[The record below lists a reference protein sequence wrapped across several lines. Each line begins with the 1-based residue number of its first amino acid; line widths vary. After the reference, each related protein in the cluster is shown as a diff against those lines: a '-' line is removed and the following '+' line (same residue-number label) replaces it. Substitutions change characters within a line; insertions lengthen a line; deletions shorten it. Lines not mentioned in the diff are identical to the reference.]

1 MNVKNDDFKY
11 IAKVFV
17 DEIEGWQECKI
28 IHSYRNR
35 SVVITRT
42 GTQLDR
48 IFKATENAVADSC
61 VYFKRED
68 EEMICKCCGKRMIL
82 DMYEPYDEYGSQIFY
97 FNCEDDK
104 CNGKNEIIDYSK
116 VTKEI

>member
-48 IFKATENAVADSC
+48 IFKATENAVADGC
-61 VYFKRED
+61 VYFKREN
-68 EEMICKCCGKRMIL
+68 EE
-82 DMYEPYDEYGSQIFY
+82 
-97 FNCEDDK
+97 
-104 CNGKNEIIDYSK
+104 
-116 VTKEI
+116 